1 MTNPYDDAPKAF
13 KRAHR
18 LAKETGGD
26 LFICGLDPRITNPP
40 QAVTYAYASPLA
52 CARYAFVLMQ
62 LALARSASDDHH
74 PLDSA
79 VVDAIRGALANI
91 KDLAAVMERQA
102 SACDAEGRRNVH

>member
-40 QAVTYAYASPLA
+40 RAVTYAYASPLA

-62 LALARSASDDHH
+62 VALERTASDDN
-74 PLDSA
+74 PLDTA
-79 VVDAIRGALANI
+79 VADAIREALAHM
-91 KDLAAVMERQA
+91 KGLAAVMERQA
-102 SACDAEGRRNVH
+102 SACDAEGRGNVH